1 LDGRII
7 FLETWAIFVEHEVT
21 ASFFH
26 LQSNAAICTRTAKM
40 DGRLIEFTV
49 KIFEAADPAP
59 ILIVAIAAK
68 AAMLIDVNDSLLLLG
83 HGKSSNE
90 HGSVR
95 V

>member
-1 LDGRII
+1 
-7 FLETWAIFVEHEVT
+7 
-21 ASFFH
+21 
-26 LQSNAAICTRTAKM
+26 M
-40 DGRLIEFTV
+40 DERLIEFTV

>member
-1 LDGRII
+1 MG
-7 FLETWAIFVEHEVT
+7 IFVEYQVI

-26 LQSNAAICTRTAKM
+26 LQSNAAIFTATAKM
-40 DGRLIEFTV
+40 DVRLIEITGET
-49 KIFEAADPAP
+49 FEAAHPVL
-59 ILIVAIAAK
+59 ILMIAIAAK
-68 AAMLIDVNDSLLLLG
+68 AAMLIAVNDSLPLLG